1 MKEEF
6 SHIPVLL
13 NEVIDNLNIKPNGI
27 YVDCTLGGA
36 GHSSEIVKKLKKGIL
51 IGFDKDI
58 NAILASKEKLSKI
71 SYVTINSEE
80 NIKNGCLL
88 INEDFKNA
96 PKILKEIGIEKI
108 DGVLMDLGVSSYQ
121 IDTAERG
128 FSYRLD
134 GILDM
139 RMNTSQSLTAKDI
152 VNTYSEEELVDI
164 FKTYGEE
171 EFSHSIAKNIVKQ
184 RQIAP
189 IETTLQLNEIVENSM
204 PKKVVFSRGGASK
217 KVFQALR
224 IVVNSELEDLSKT
237 IESFVD
243 MLNENGRICIISFH
257 SLEDRIVK
265 STFKDLSLNCICP
278 PNFPKCVCNHKAKI
292 KLITKKPIIASS
304 EELKNNSRSSCA
316 KLRIAEKI

>member
-13 NEVIDNLNIKPNGI
+13 NEVVENLNIKPNGI

-88 INEDFKNA
+88 VNDDFKNA

-152 VNTYSEEELVDI
+152 VNTYSEEELVNI

>member
-6 SHIPVLL
+6 SHIPVML
-13 NEVIDNLNIKPNGI
+13 NEVIENLNIKPNGI

-88 INEDFKNA
+88 VNDDFKNA
-96 PKILKEIGIEKI
+96 PKILKKIGIEKI